1 MCLQISMSN
10 RHYTGRPPSYLTR
23 LAVLQH
29 NLVNLLKEVI
39 GVSPIVFIKY
49 STHWLMWPL
58 LGLTGIR
65 I

>member
-1 MCLQISMSN
+1 M
-10 RHYTGRPPSYLTR
+10 
-23 LAVLQH
+23 LQH